1 MGFKG
6 PRKITLAL
14 PSMTPEAKFKPY
26 QPTKEDDT
34 LAVQMLTN
42 PKPLLMLHNKSPQW
56 SEGNILVFCGPPPP
70 PQKKKT
76 YSFFPFSQRPSRL
89 CSTLVAASPRPR
101 SKISRSSIRK
111 IVCFFNSFFSL
122 KNIVIL

>member
-56 SEGNILVFCGPPPP
+56 SEGNTLLVFCVGGGGPPPQP
-70 PQKKKT
+70 KKKKK
-76 YSFFPFSQRPSRL
+76 
-89 CSTLVAASPRPR
+89 V
-101 SKISRSSIRK
+101 KG
-111 IVCFFNSFFSL
+111 
-122 KNIVIL
+122 